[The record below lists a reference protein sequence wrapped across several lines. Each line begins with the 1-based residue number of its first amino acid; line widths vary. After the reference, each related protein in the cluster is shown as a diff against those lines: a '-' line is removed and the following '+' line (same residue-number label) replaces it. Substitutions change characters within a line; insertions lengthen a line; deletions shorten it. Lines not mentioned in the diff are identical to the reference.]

1 MTITNAN
8 LVNVVLR
15 TADDKTSRI
24 NGVTAKGYTIDASSR
39 IIDPATLVRRGK
51 VLVELPRDALKDI
64 APERIVKMDGY
75 IHIHSRDV
83 MRQIKKGQTVD
94 TPPVFTEWKRSTAPA
109 KVIKPRSVRT
119 GKIKSDKPV
128 KVNGDKAKPTKV
140 KTVKTNG
147 NVKPKSDEQKKIKA
161 VPKRVVMPKSTP
173 VDRQFETAEQLFSI
187 MEHAFDNQMRKEF
200 NETLCKSLGVTSKE
214 LPPTASAIVEKFGV
228 PKVRRAITA
237 LNKITSNRL
246 AEKAMPRHMKKFVE
260 GGKIVLNKTQL
271 KAVIAALSP
280 TIPDEVVPHVVDRF
294 FNHGEFELVHKNRK
308 AQKVS
313 GGE

>member
-1 MTITNAN
+1 MTTNAN
-8 LVNVVLR
+8 LINVVLR
-15 TADDKTSRI
+15 TADGKTSRI
-24 NGVTAKGYTIDASSR
+24 NGVTAKGYTIDGTAR
-39 IIDPATLVRRGK
+39 TIDPASLVRRGK
-51 VLVELPRDALKDI
+51 VLVELPREVLKDTP
-64 APERIVKMDGY
+64 ADRIVKMDGY
-75 IHIHSRDV
+75 NHIHSRDA
-83 MRQIKKGQTVD
+83 MRQIKKGETVD
-94 TPPVFTEWKRSTAPA
+94 TPPAFTEWKRSTAPA

-128 KVNGDKAKPTKV
+128 KVNGDKAK
-140 KTVKTNG
+140 TVKPVKPAKANG
-147 NVKPKSDEQKKIKA
+147 NVKPKTDEQKKIKP

-200 NETLCKSLGVTSKE
+200 NETLCKSLGVTAKE

-260 GGKIVLNKTQL
+260 DGKIVLSKTQL

-294 FNHGEFELVHKNRK
+294 FNNGEFELVHKNRK